1 MQFDYH
7 HGTNQIH
14 VGPFLGMLNTSSD
27 ESDDGIIDPTEVFTM
42 DDYVG
47 LQNNLNNI
55 VRQIASNIQAIMG
68 APQPRC

>member
-14 VGPFLGMLNTSSD
+14 VGPFLGMSNTSSD

-47 LQNNLNNI
+47 L
-55 VRQIASNIQAIMG
+55 
-68 APQPRC
+68 